1 MKVMLPPVSVP
12 SAMTVICSWL
22 RAGNKYGR
30 GQFQRS
36 LMAPD
41 APGVE
46 ASEPSS
52 VAWLPHLPRRL
63 MLLR

>member
-1 MKVMLPPVSVP
+1 
-12 SAMTVICSWL
+12 MTVICSWL